1 LVPTLARVRAASINK
16 VGVSSM
22 SISDSLA
29 RFPRGGSVAFNP
41 LGVVLF
47 LGLVAVS
54 LPVFWNGLG
63 SLVRAWSTPEYS
75 HGWLIPFISLFLFL
89 RELRGAPPPPQLSA
103 MGLAQ
108 RWQGLSVIALGLV
121 VAMAGNLTRI
131 NDIVTYGLII
141 WVGGV
146 VLTVFGWQRGKQ
158 HQLPVFHL
166 IFMLPLPIFIYFKL
180 IAFLQTVSSEI
191 GVFFVRLMGIPV
203 FLEGNVI
210 DLGVYKLQVAEA
222 CAGLQYLFPI
232 LSFTYL
238 FAILY
243 RGPMWHKVFLFLLAA
258 PLTVLMNSFRI
269 GMIAILV
276 NSYGISHAEG
286 FLHAFEGWV
295 IFLTCIG
302 ILFLV
307 ALGLQRLTPN
317 PLPLSRAI
325 DLDTQGLG
333 GVAARG
339 LGIRA
344 TLGLALAAMLT
355 MGASAVQMIDTSGD
369 PIRPDRD
376 PFSIFPR
383 EIGDWTGRQTFLDPG
398 IERVLGATDY
408 LDMHFQNP
416 AVGQTINLF
425 TAYYD
430 EQTGGSGIHSPEV
443 CLPAGGWEIAS
454 FERHPLQMSDTPF
467 GDFAVNRAVIRQG
480 TQEQLVYYWFEQRGR
495 RITNDFVAKMTVVYD
510 SLTIDRTDGALV
522 RLITPIVSSEPEG
535 AADARLQ
542 EFLRDIIP
550 HLPRFVP
557 E

>member
-1 LVPTLARVRAASINK
+1 MSTSDFLVRT
-16 VGVSSM
+16 
-22 SISDSLA
+22 
-29 RFPRGGSVAFNP
+29 FPRSSGGGLVVNP
-41 LGVVLF
+41 LGILLF
-47 LGLVAVS
+47 LALVAVS
-54 LPVFWNGLG
+54 VPVFWIGLT

-75 HGWLIPFISLFLFL
+75 HGWLIPIISLYLFL
-89 RELRGAPPPPQLSA
+89 RELRQMPEHRPLGFWNLRA
-103 MGLAQ
+103 
-108 RWQGLSVIALGLV
+108 RWQGLAVIALGLAIALV
-121 VAMAGNLTRI
+121 GNVTRI
-131 NDIVTYGLII
+131 PHFATYGLIV

-166 IFMLPLPIFIYFKL
+166 IFMLPLPTFVYFKL

-191 GVFFVRLMGIPV
+191 GVFFVRLMNIPV
-203 FLEGNVI
+203 YLEGNII

-276 NSYGISHAEG
+276 NSYGIGHAEG

-295 IFLTCIG
+295 IFITCIG

-307 ALGLQRLTPN
+307 AVALQRLTPN

-333 GVAARG
+333 GIASRG

-344 TLGLALAAMLT
+344 SLGMALAVMLT
-355 MGASAVQMIDTSGD
+355 MGASAVQMIDTTGD

-383 EIGDWTGRQTFLDPG
+383 YVGDWTGRQAFLDPG

-408 LDMHFQNP
+408 LDMHYANP
-416 AVGQTINLF
+416 GVGQSISLF
-425 TAYYD
+425 IAYYD

-454 FERHPLQMSDTPF
+454 FERYPLEMPDTAF
-467 GDFAVNRAVIRQG
+467 GNFAVNRAVIRKG
-480 TQEQLVYYWFEQRGR
+480 MEEQLVYYWFEQRGR

-510 SLTIDRTDGALV
+510 SLTIDRTDGAIV
-522 RLITPIVSSEPEG
+522 RFITPINPSEPEG
-535 AADARLQ
+535 AADARLK
-542 EFLRDIIP
+542 EFIQQTIP
-550 HLPRFVP
+550 TLPRFIP

>member
-1 LVPTLARVRAASINK
+1 MSFSDTLT
-16 VGVSSM
+16 
-22 SISDSLA
+22 

-41 LGVVLF
+41 LGVALF
-47 LGLVAVS
+47 LGLVVAS
-54 LPVFWNGLG
+54 LPVFWDGFR

-75 HGWLIPFISLFLFL
+75 HGWLIPAISLFLFL
-89 RELRGAPPPPQLSA
+89 RELRGAPPPPQLPA

-108 RWQGLSVIALGLV
+108 RWQGLAVVFLGLA

-131 NDIVTYGLII
+131 NDLVTYGLIL

-146 VLTVFGWQRGKQ
+146 VLTVFGWDRGRR

-166 IFMLPLPIFIYFKL
+166 IFMLPLPTFVYFKL
-180 IAFLQTVSSEI
+180 IIFLQGVSSEI
-191 GVFFVRLMGIPV
+191 GVLFVRLMGIPV

-276 NSYGISHAEG
+276 NSYGIEHAEG

-295 IFLTCIG
+295 IFITCIG

-307 ALGLQRLTPN
+307 AIALQRLTPN

-333 GVAARG
+333 GIAARG

-344 TLGLALAAMLT
+344 SLGLALAAMLT
-355 MGASAVQMIDTSGD
+355 MGASAVQLIETGSD

-383 EIGDWTGRQTFLDPG
+383 DVGEWRGRQAFLDPG

-408 LDMHFQNP
+408 MDMHFANP
-416 AVGQTINLF
+416 ASGERINLF
-425 TAYYD
+425 VAYYD

-454 FERHPLQMSDTPF
+454 FENHPLDMSATPF
-467 GDFAVNRAVIRQG
+467 GDFAVNRAVIRKG
-480 TQEQLVYYWFEQRGR
+480 MEEQLVYYWFEQRGR

-510 SLTIDRTDGALV
+510 SLMIDRTDGAIV
-522 RLITPIVSSEPEG
+522 RFITPIDPSEPEG

-542 EFLRDIIP
+542 EFMRQTIP
-550 HLPRFVP
+550 ALPRFIP

>member
-1 LVPTLARVRAASINK
+1 MSTSDFLVRT
-16 VGVSSM
+16 
-22 SISDSLA
+22 
-29 RFPRGGSVAFNP
+29 FPRSSGGGLVVNP
-41 LGVVLF
+41 LGILLF
-47 LGLVAVS
+47 LALVAVS
-54 LPVFWNGLG
+54 VPVFWIGLT

-75 HGWLIPFISLFLFL
+75 HGWLIPIISLYLFL
-89 RELRGAPPPPQLSA
+89 RELRQMPEHRPLGFWNLRA
-103 MGLAQ
+103 
-108 RWQGLSVIALGLV
+108 RWQGLAVIALGLAIALV
-121 VAMAGNLTRI
+121 GNVTRI
-131 NDIVTYGLII
+131 PHFATYGLIV

-166 IFMLPLPIFIYFKL
+166 IFMLPLPTFVYFKL

-191 GVFFVRLMGIPV
+191 GVFFVRLMNIPV
-203 FLEGNVI
+203 YLEGNII

-276 NSYGISHAEG
+276 NQYGIGHAEG

-295 IFLTCIG
+295 IFITCIG

-307 ALGLQRLTPN
+307 AVALQRLTPN

-333 GVAARG
+333 GIASRG

-344 TLGLALAAMLT
+344 SLGMALAVMLT
-355 MGASAVQMIDTSGD
+355 MGASAVQMIDTTGD

-383 EIGDWTGRQTFLDPG
+383 YVGDWTGRQAFLDPG

-408 LDMHFQNP
+408 LDMHYANP
-416 AVGQTINLF
+416 GVGQSISLF
-425 TAYYD
+425 IAYYD

-454 FERHPLQMSDTPF
+454 FERYPLEMPDTAF
-467 GDFAVNRAVIRQG
+467 GNFAVNRAVIRKG
-480 TQEQLVYYWFEQRGR
+480 MEEQLVYYWFEQRGR

-510 SLTIDRTDGALV
+510 SLTIDRTDGAIV
-522 RLITPIVSSEPEG
+522 RFITPINPSEPEG
-535 AADARLQ
+535 AADARLK
-542 EFLRDIIP
+542 EFIQQTIP
-550 HLPRFVP
+550 TLPRFIP

>member
-1 LVPTLARVRAASINK
+1 MSFSDTLT
-16 VGVSSM
+16 
-22 SISDSLA
+22 
-29 RFPRGGSVAFNP
+29 RFPRGGSVAFNL
-41 LGVVLF
+41 LGVALF
-47 LGLVAVS
+47 LALVLAS
-54 LPVFWNGLG
+54 MPVFWDGFR

-75 HGWLIPFISLFLFL
+75 HGWLIPAISLFLFL

-108 RWQGLSVIALGLV
+108 RWQGLAVVFLGLA

-131 NDIVTYGLII
+131 NDLVTYGLII

-146 VLTVFGWQRGKQ
+146 VLTVFGWERGRK

-166 IFMLPLPIFIYFKL
+166 IFMLPLPTFVYFKL
-180 IAFLQTVSSEI
+180 IIFLQGVSSEI
-191 GVFFVRLMGIPV
+191 GVLFVRMMGIPV

-276 NSYGISHAEG
+276 NSYGIGHAEG

-295 IFLTCIG
+295 IFITCIG

-307 ALGLQRLTPN
+307 AIALQRLTPN

-325 DLDTQGLG
+325 DMDTQGMG
-333 GVAARG
+333 AIAARG

-344 TLGLALAAMLT
+344 TLGIALAALLT
-355 MGASAVQMIDTSGD
+355 MGASAVQMIETSGD

-376 PFSIFPR
+376 PYSIFPR
-383 EIGDWTGRQTFLDPG
+383 EVGDWTGGRPSSIRGSSGCWGRPTIWTCTTSTPPWASRSTCSPP
-398 IERVLGATDY
+398 ITTNR
-408 LDMHFQNP
+408 P
-416 AVGQTINLF
+416 AARASTRPRSACPPAAGRSRASSAIRWRC
-425 TAYYD
+425 
-430 EQTGGSGIHSPEV
+430 PE
-443 CLPAGGWEIAS
+443 
-454 FERHPLQMSDTPF
+454 TPF
-467 GDFAVNRAVIRQG
+467 GDFAVNRAIIRKG
-480 TQEQLVYYWFEQRGR
+480 MEEQLVYYWFEQRGR

-510 SLTIDRTDGALV
+510 SLMIDRTDGAIV
-522 RLITPIVSSEPEG
+522 RFITPIDPAEPEG

-542 EFLRDIIP
+542 DFMRQAIP
-550 HLPRFVP
+550 ALPRFIP

>member
-1 LVPTLARVRAASINK
+1 
-16 VGVSSM
+16 M
-22 SISDSLA
+22 SISDTPA
-29 RFPRGGSVAFNP
+29 RLPRGGSVAVNP
-41 LGVVLF
+41 LGVALF
-47 LGLVAVS
+47 LGLVLVS
-54 LPVFWNGLG
+54 MPVFWDGLR
-63 SLVRAWSTPEYS
+63 SLIRAWSTPEYS

-89 RELRGAPPPPQLSA
+89 RELRGTPPPPRLSA

-108 RWQGLSVIALGLV
+108 RWQGLAVVALGLA

-131 NDIVTYGLII
+131 NDLVTYGLII

-146 VLTVFGWQRGKQ
+146 VLTVFGWNRGKR

-166 IFMLPLPIFIYFKL
+166 IFMLPLPTFVYFKL

-210 DLGVYKLQVAEA
+210 DLGVYRLQVAEA

-269 GMIAILV
+269 GVIAVLV
-276 NSYGISHAEG
+276 NSYGIGHAEG

-295 IFLTCIG
+295 IFITCIG

-307 ALGLQRLTPN
+307 AIGLQRLTPK

-325 DLDTQGLG
+325 DLDTQGMG
-333 GVAARG
+333 RIAARG
-339 LGIRA
+339 LGIRP
-344 TLGLALAAMLT
+344 TLGIALAAMLT
-355 MGASAVQMIDTSGD
+355 MGASAVQMVDTSGE

-383 EIGDWTGRQTFLDPG
+383 VVGDWQGRQAFLDPG

-408 LDMHFQNP
+408 MDMHYANP
-416 AVGQTINLF
+416 GTGQPINLF
-425 TAYYD
+425 IAYYD

-454 FERHPLQMSDTPF
+454 FETHPLDMADTAF
-467 GDFAVNRAVIRQG
+467 GNFSVNRAVIRKG
-480 TQEQLVYYWFEQRGR
+480 MEEQLVYYWFEQRGR
-495 RITNDFVAKMTVVYD
+495 RITNDFLAKATVVYD
-510 SLTIDRTDGALV
+510 SLTIDRTDGAIV
-522 RLITPIVSSEPEG
+522 RFITPIDPAEPEG

-542 EFLRDIIP
+542 EFMRQTIP
-550 HLPRFVP
+550 TLHRFIP